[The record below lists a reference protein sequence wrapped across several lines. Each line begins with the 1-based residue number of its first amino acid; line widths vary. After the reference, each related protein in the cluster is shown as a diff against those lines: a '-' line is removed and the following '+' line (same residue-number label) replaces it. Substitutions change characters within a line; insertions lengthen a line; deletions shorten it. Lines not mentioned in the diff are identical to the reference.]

1 MEELTENFNMK
12 MENHIQ
18 ILYQRILVSEQ
29 IHAETK
35 DGYKKMK
42 ERLDQENIELNDK
55 ASAFEAEL
63 RKIREML
70 LEPVED
76 AFSGAEAV
84 LKKPNEDNENLSG
97 AISRISNELQFAKR
111 WITVTKDDIK
121 KLKHNVDGLK
131 LQLKGKEEKEL
142 LLGEEVGKLKAKL
155 CKEGGDKLNS
165 VSQLEIKVVYLEQ
178 QVKDKEEVLLGLSE
192 ERREAIRQLCILI
205 DYHRGRYDHLREAIS
220 KKTVH
225 IKRMA

>member
-18 ILYQRILVSEQ
+18 ILYQRNLVSEQ

-84 LKKPNEDNENLSG
+84 LKKPNEDNENLSDP
-97 AISRISNELQFAKR
+97 ISRISNELQFAKR

-142 LLGEEVGKLKAKL
+142 LLGEEV
-155 CKEGGDKLNS
+155 
-165 VSQLEIKVVYLEQ
+165 
-178 QVKDKEEVLLGLSE
+178 KDKEEVLLGLSK
-192 ERREAIRQLCILI
+192 ERRESIRQLCILI

-225 IKRMA
+225 IKRVA

>member
-18 ILYQRILVSEQ
+18 ILYQRNLVSEQ

-84 LKKPNEDNENLSG
+84 LKKPNEDNENLSDP
-97 AISRISNELQFAKR
+97 ISRISNELQFAKR

-142 LLGEEVGKLKAKL
+142 LLGEEVGKLKQSCARKG
-155 CKEGGDKLNS
+155 ETS
-165 VSQLEIKVVYLEQ
+165 
-178 QVKDKEEVLLGLSE
+178 
-192 ERREAIRQLCILI
+192 
-205 DYHRGRYDHLREAIS
+205 
-220 KKTVH
+220 
-225 IKRMA
+225 

>member
-1 MEELTENFNMK
+1 
-12 MENHIQ
+12 
-18 ILYQRILVSEQ
+18 
-29 IHAETK
+29 
-35 DGYKKMK
+35 
-42 ERLDQENIELNDK
+42 
-55 ASAFEAEL
+55 L
-63 RKIREML
+63 RR
-70 LEPVED
+70 
-76 AFSGAEAV
+76 
-84 LKKPNEDNENLSG
+84 
-97 AISRISNELQFAKR
+97 
-111 WITVTKDDIK
+111 TVTKDDIK